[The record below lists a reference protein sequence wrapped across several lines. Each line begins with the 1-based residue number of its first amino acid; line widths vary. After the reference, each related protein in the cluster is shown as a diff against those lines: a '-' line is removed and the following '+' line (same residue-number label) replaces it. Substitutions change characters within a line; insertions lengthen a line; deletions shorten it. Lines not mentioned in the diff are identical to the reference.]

1 MDKVQRDIYRSSP
14 IGRAY
19 LEYYEHIGGE
29 PFGCT
34 VGMPVEVY
42 EAVYKQYGG
51 EIGLYE
57 ECIKQGKSWQELL
70 STSGKWDEI
79 KY

>member
-1 MDKVQRDIYRSSP
+1 MEKVQRDIYSFSP

-19 LEYYEHIGGE
+19 MEYYEHIGGE

-42 EAVYKQYGG
+42 RAVYELYGG
-51 EIGLYE
+51 EIGLYK
-57 ECIKQGKSWQELL
+57 ECIKQGKSWKELL
-70 STSGKWDEI
+70 GTTGKWDEI